1 MYTFGS
7 GSHRFSKRVPVCRP
21 SPSSP
26 DLATTT
32 PRSRARE
39 WERGGDGK
47 YGSPDRVATGESRSE
62 GAVSEFLRVSP
73 ETDKDR
79 AGEQTLGSDG
89 ATRATRDDVTDEE
102 RTRPLS
108 VESQERFRIPVG
120 DTPVPSW
127 VDDRK

>member
-1 MYTFGS
+1 M
-7 GSHRFSKRVPVCRP
+7 
-21 SPSSP
+21 
-26 DLATTT
+26 
-32 PRSRARE
+32 
-39 WERGGDGK
+39 
-47 YGSPDRVATGESRSE
+47 
-62 GAVSEFLRVSP
+62 SEFLRVSP